1 MGNSSVTIDQ
11 INNKD
16 LVGFVELL
24 GGIFEHSPWVAER
37 VYSAHP
43 FASRT
48 DLHLKMVAE
57 VRKASIEQRTEL
69 LCQHPELAGKEADEG
84 SLTDA
89 SKREQAG
96 AGLNQ
101 CSADEL
107 TRIKHFN
114 QSYGAKFGF
123 PFIIAVTGL
132 DKFQILAAMQ
142 QRLDHSAETEFATAI
157 GEVEKIGLI
166 RLDALIDE

>member
-1 MGNSSVTIDQ
+1 MGNSSVTIEQ

-16 LVGFVELL
+16 LVGFVDLL

-37 VYSAHP
+37 VYGERP
-43 FASRT
+43 FASSD
-48 DLHLKMVAE
+48 DLHRKMVTE
-57 VRKASIEQRTEL
+57 VRQASVKQRREL
-69 LCQHPELAGKEADEG
+69 LCQHPELAGKEADAG

-123 PFIIAVTGL
+123 PFIIAVFPGNDPQYL
-132 DKFQILAAMQ
+132 LV
-142 QRLDHSAETEFATAI
+142 SS
-157 GEVEKIGLI
+157 
-166 RLDALIDE
+166 

>member
-1 MGNSSVTIDQ
+1 MRIHIDQ

-16 LVGFVELL
+16 LVGFVDLL

-37 VYSAHP
+37 VHGERP
-43 FASRT
+43 FASGD
-48 DLHLKMVAE
+48 DLHRKMVAE
-57 VRKASIEQRTEL
+57 VRQASVEQRREL
-69 LCQHPELAGKEADEG
+69 LCQHPELAGKEADAG

-101 CSADEL
+101 CSAEEL
-107 TRIKHFN
+107 TRIQHFN
-114 QSYGAKFGF
+114 QAYAAKFGF

-132 DKFQILAAMQ
+132 DKLQIMAAMQ
-142 QRLDHSAETEFATAI
+142 QRLDHAAETEFATAI
-157 GEVEKIGLI
+157 GEVEKIALI
-166 RLDALIDE
+166 RLAALIDE

>member
-1 MGNSSVTIDQ
+1 MRIDD
-11 INNKD
+11 IND
-16 LVGFVELL
+16 CDAARFVELL

-37 VYSAHP
+37 VYVRRP
-43 FASRT
+43 FADRGE
-48 DLHLKMVAE
+48 LHRQMVDE
-57 VRKASIEQRTEL
+57 VRQASTQQRLDL
-69 LCQHPELAGKEADEG
+69 LCQHPELAGKEAAAG

-89 SKREQAG
+89 SQREQAG

-107 TRIKHFN
+107 AHIKHFN
-114 QSYGAKFGF
+114 QAYGDKFGF

-132 DKFQILAAMQ
+132 DKFQIMAAME
-142 QRLDHSAETEFATAI
+142 QRLENSPDDEFEAAV

-166 RLDALIDE
+166 RLEKLVDE